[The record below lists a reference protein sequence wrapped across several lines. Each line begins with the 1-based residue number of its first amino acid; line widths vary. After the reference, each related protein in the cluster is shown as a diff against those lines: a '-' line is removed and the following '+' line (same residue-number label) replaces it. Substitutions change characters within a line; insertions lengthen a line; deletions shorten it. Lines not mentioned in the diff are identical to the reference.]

1 MQEWSEVTLDSTF
14 RREAALK
21 KDSAYWT
28 NSKEDYNYLIVQ
40 VRKQAS
46 RFRIHRFR
54 PSSEKVFD
62 TVEVL
67 TKDAATQ

>member
-1 MQEWSEVTLDSTF
+1 
-14 RREAALK
+14 LK
-21 KDSAYWT
+21 KESAYWT
-28 NSKEDYNYLIVQ
+28 NSKEDYNYLTVQ
-40 VRKQAS
+40 VWKQAS

-67 TKDAATQ
+67 TGDAASH